1 MPSTPTNSSP
11 DSGNDFKPEH
21 FNPEALDPSLGAE
34 TGSNPQAPLF
44 SFGAK
49 LFALILFGLAF
60 AIGEYLHTDPGPKGA
75 SGPFDLQFLALYV
88 IALAVI
94 LWADGV
100 FDRR

>member
-1 MPSTPTNSSP
+1 MPSNPPSPSP
-11 DSGNDFKPEH
+11 DPGTDFTPEH

-34 TGSNPQAPLF
+34 TGSLPQAPLF

-49 LFALILFGLAF
+49 LFALILFGVFFF
-60 AIGEYLHTDPGPKGA
+60 AGELFHTGPKA
-75 SGPFDLQFLALYV
+75 AGPFDAQLLALYV
-88 IALAVI
+88 IALLVI